1 MLNLK
6 KYNKIVNNMKKK
18 QTHRYREQ
26 ISGYQWERVEEG
38 AVYGKRK
45 ELLWDTMKSCEKLF
59 KIVNYKI

>member
-1 MLNLK
+1 M
-6 KYNKIVNNMKKK
+6 KIK

-26 ISGYQWERVEEG
+26 ISGYQWERVWEG
-38 AVYGKRK
+38 TVYGKRK